1 LLFET
6 KQPQV
11 SFFADLR
18 GLSLK
23 SKQAIAFPITPHR
36 TLSTLEGV
44 QMLMRIKFP
53 CLLPLAVA
61 LMATASTGFAKELNL
76 WFVPLS
82 SEGPMKVPLTKW
94 LDDNLPKLLP
104 GVTVSSDFG
113 PPIYQDAQQK
123 FIVQGRTGKPDV
135 IESVLEGMIAYQ
147 RAGLLEPIN
156 DLFDK
161 WADKDQFIP
170 STIKALTINGKLY
183 GVPYN
188 TNVRVLLY
196 RKDLFQK
203 YGLTPPKSWDE
214 MLKDAETISSKESG
228 VQGLGLTTKA
238 GSVRTFQE
246 FISFFFEVNN
256 GENPYK
262 YDEAGK
268 KWVMNTTP
276 EKLAEVLK
284 LYFDCFFG
292 STPSAVNQNSRGND
306 YQATD
311 TDYVSGKSGMVPMG
325 PWIWQYRATGEVA
338 KKILEEETGVIPLP
352 LPAGGVQATYLEVK
366 PISINAFS
374 KDKEDAWRLIQILT
388 SKEFVAM
395 ENRLEGVNPPRKDVA
410 ELPDFKSDW
419 WEQAFIA
426 QLPTGVA
433 LAPINWG
440 LVINDITESLQT
452 VIYKN
457 ATPEDAGKK
466 LYDVLAQRA
475 ANNQL

>member
-1 LLFET
+1 
-6 KQPQV
+6 
-11 SFFADLR
+11 
-18 GLSLK
+18 
-23 SKQAIAFPITPHR
+23 
-36 TLSTLEGV
+36 
-44 QMLMRIKFP
+44 MRVKFSQ
-53 CLLPLAVA
+53 LLPILVA
-61 LMATASTGFAKELNL
+61 FAATASAGFAKELNL

-82 SEGPMKVPLTKW
+82 SQGPLKEPLLKW
-94 LDDNLPKLLP
+94 KTEHLPQLLP
-104 GVTVSSDFG
+104 GVTVNDNFG

-147 RAGLLEPIN
+147 RAGLLAPLN
-156 DLFDK
+156 DLFDQ
-161 WADKDQFIP
+161 WPDKDQFIP

-196 RKDLFQK
+196 RKDLLDK
-203 YGLTPPKSWDE
+203 YGMTPPKTWE
-214 MLKDAETISSKESG
+214 ELLKDAATISAKESG
-228 VQGLGLTTKA
+228 VQGLGLTTKT

-246 FISFFFEVNN
+246 FISFFFQANG

-262 YDEAGK
+262 YDDASK
-268 KWVMNTTP
+268 KWVMNTSP

-284 LYFDCFFG
+284 LYSDCF
-292 STPSAVNQNSRGND
+292 SAATPSAVNQNTRGND

-311 TDYVSGKSGMVPMG
+311 TDYVSGKTAMVPMG
-325 PWIWQYRATGEVA
+325 PWIYQYRTTGDVA
-338 KKILEEETGVIPLP
+338 KKILEEQTGVLPLP
-352 LPAGGVQATYLEVK
+352 LPPGGTQATYLEVK

-374 KDKEDAWRLIQILT
+374 KDKDTAWKLVKILT
-388 SKEFVAM
+388 SKDFVATA
-395 ENRLEGVNPPRKDVA
+395 NRIEGVNPPRKDVA
-410 ELPDFKSDW
+410 SLPDFKNDW

-440 LVINDITESLQT
+440 LVINDITEAIQK

-457 ATPEDAGKK
+457 QSPEEAGKG
-466 LYDVLAQRA
+466 LYNTLDQRA
-475 ANNQL
+475 KGNQL

>member
-1 LLFET
+1 
-6 KQPQV
+6 
-11 SFFADLR
+11 
-18 GLSLK
+18 
-23 SKQAIAFPITPHR
+23 
-36 TLSTLEGV
+36 
-44 QMLMRIKFP
+44 MRIKFP

-61 LMATASTGFAKELNL
+61 LVTTASIGFAKELNL
-76 WFVPLS
+76 WFIPLS
-82 SEGPMKVPLTKW
+82 AEGPMKAPMTKW
-94 LDDNLPKLLP
+94 LNDNLPKLLP
-104 GVTVSSDFG
+104 GITVGSDFG

-156 DLFDK
+156 DLFDQ

-203 YGLTPPKSWDE
+203 YGLTPPKTWDE
-214 MLKDAETISSKESG
+214 LLKDAATISSKESG
-228 VQGLGLTTKA
+228 VQGLGLTTKS

-246 FISFFFEVNN
+246 FISFFFEANN

-284 LYFDCFFG
+284 LYSDCFFG
-292 STPSAVNQNSRGND
+292 STPSAANQNSRGND

-325 PWIWQYRATGEVA
+325 PWIWQYRANGDVA

-352 LPAGGVQATYLEVK
+352 LPPGGVQATYLEVK

-374 KDKEDAWRLIQILT
+374 KDKEDAWKLIKILG
-388 SKEFVAM
+388 SKEFIAT
-395 ENRLEGVNPPRKDVA
+395 ENRIEGVNPPRKDVA
-410 ELPDFKSDW
+410 DLPEFKNDW

-457 ATPEDAGKK
+457 ATPDDAGKK
-466 LYDVLAQRA
+466 LYDTLAQRA
-475 ANNQL
+475 ASNQL